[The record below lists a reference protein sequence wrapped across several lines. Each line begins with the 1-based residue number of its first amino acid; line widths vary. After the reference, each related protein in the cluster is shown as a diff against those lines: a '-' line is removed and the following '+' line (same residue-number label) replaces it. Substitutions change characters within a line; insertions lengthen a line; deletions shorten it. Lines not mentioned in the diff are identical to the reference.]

1 MRFSLFFMFLFIFS
15 AVAENSQSQNLSVSI
30 NKDNASLKTILDE
43 IESQTDYLFIYKSD
57 IDIMAIKSIHAEKTP
72 VSDVLNKL
80 FAKSNISYEMV
91 GNHIILSKKGE
102 MLVDQQNHA
111 VRGQVVDANGEPVI
125 GANVVEEKT
134 VEVEPTEKY
143 TQTKKKNLS
152 TLIYSLV
159 VVLIFAAFGGVV

>member
-1 MRFSLFFMFLFIFS
+1 MKNFLLWNSYCSKNPQFKQIFRIMRFSLFFMFLFIFS

-80 FAKSNISYEMV
+80 FAKSNISYEYV
-91 GNHIILSKKGE
+91 KINHITNAIMLKVRKRDIL
-102 MLVDQQNHA
+102 
-111 VRGQVVDANGEPVI
+111 
-125 GANVVEEKT
+125 
-134 VEVEPTEKY
+134 
-143 TQTKKKNLS
+143 
-152 TLIYSLV
+152 
-159 VVLIFAAFGGVV
+159 